1 MDYLS
6 EDEIKRAQMCV
17 LNIQDK
23 LGSVV
28 SEIKKEKPY
37 KSYLK
42 EKLDSI
48 TWDVNVLNSM
58 IENNEDEE

>member
-23 LGSVV
+23 LDSVV
-28 SEIKKEKPY
+28 SEIKRERPHKN
-37 KSYLK
+37 YLK

-48 TWDVNVLNSM
+48 TWDINVLNSM
-58 IENNEDEE
+58 IKNNEDEE

>member
-28 SEIKKEKPY
+28 SEIKRERPHKN
-37 KSYLK
+37 YLK
-42 EKLDSI
+42 EKLDNI
-48 TWDVNVLNSM
+48 TWDINVLNSM
-58 IENNEDEE
+58 IKNNEDEE